1 MKNSYFTHE
10 KRLDKVP
17 PYLREDL
24 IFDLIN
30 AFGLVK
36 NSFEAAQLLQDLLTK
51 KELDNLSKR
60 LRIAK
65 KMLSGSK
72 QEEIVDELHCG
83 FGTIARVQTWLHQ
96 GGAGL
101 RNIIVKLPI
110 RKTPPRKKL
119 HALPPSYRMPQIAFE
134 AIQHL
139 RAHNESS
146 KIKKFIEKVE
156 EKAIGDKSLR
166 EANDEYYRNKAGSK
180 RKI

>member
-1 MKNSYFTHE
+1 MKNSYFTPE

-36 NSFEAAQLLQDLLTK
+36 NSFEAAQLLQDILTK
-51 KELDNLSKR
+51 KELDNLSK
-60 LRIAK
+60 
-65 KMLSGSK
+65 
-72 QEEIVDELHCG
+72 
-83 FGTIARVQTWLHQ
+83 
-96 GGAGL
+96 GL